1 MARRS
6 LKQRVRDI
14 WRKLRH
20 LNATPHQIGAGFALG
35 VFVSFLPIIP
45 FRTLVAL
52 ALAGLL
58 RMNVIAAFAGK
69 SITLLF
75 SPLTPLLWLAEYRL
89 GARFVVVE
97 RAEAF
102 DRTHLGELLRMGW
115 DIFAAMLVGAVIL
128 ATPAALLS
136 YGVIK
141 IMVARRQPGNSAPL
155 SGRI

>member
-69 SITLLF
+69 SITL
-75 SPLTPLLWLAEYRL
+75 
-89 GARFVVVE
+89 VE
-97 RAEAF
+97 RAVAF